1 MAIHTIHLSSRSA
14 ESGAEIVNDRFCW
27 PAFLVPP
34 LWLLSQ
40 RAWLPVSGW
49 LVAQSAI
56 VAVLASGRLAPEA
69 ALILPVLPGLYFGFA
84 ASDIRRAAM
93 ARHGQPITDI
103 IVAPDHDAAELAF
116 FSRNSAPD
124 NLPLAPVNAAISA
137 PDPKPAGNWS
147 LGMFSSSDNR
157 R

>member
-1 MAIHTIHLSSRSA
+1 MAIHTVHLSSRSA
-14 ESGAEIVNDRFCW
+14 ESGAEIVNDGFCW

-40 RAWLPVSGW
+40 RAWLPALGW

-56 VAVLASGRLAPEA
+56 VAVLASGRIAPEA
-69 ALILPVLPGLYFGFA
+69 ALVLSMLPGLYFGFA
-84 ASDIRRAAM
+84 GSDIRRASM
-93 ARHGQPITDI
+93 TRRGQPVVDV

-116 FSRNSAPD
+116 FNRNGTPDFPVAPM
-124 NLPLAPVNAAISA
+124 NAAITA
-137 PDPKPAGNWS
+137 PGTKPAGNWS
-147 LGMFSSSDNR
+147 LGMFSSSDER